1 MPSNS
6 SFSVILPILSLADI
20 IRYRVQNEFNNQ
32 DFGITFD
39 QWLLLELINN
49 SNGVSQAELSDKLF
63 RFPSSITRSIDLL
76 MAKGLVEKMQSKESK
91 SKNEVYL
98 TEEGKWYLKKNA
110 IATESIIKR
119 LLSSTVIRDLK
130 AIEREIN
137 EIKIEIS

>member
-20 IRYRVQNEFNNQ
+20 IKYRVQNEFNNQ